1 MDKNV
6 LPIAI
11 KDDGPIDRPFV
22 MNWASSQ
29 NKPKVDEPTSTVEDT
44 AFSEVIVPLVADGV
58 SETVSSTQSGIAPD
72 SLVDTSF

>member
-1 MDKNV
+1 MADKV

-22 MNWASSQ
+22 LNWADSQ
-29 NKPKVDEPTSTVEDT
+29 TKPRADDPTTTTEDT
-44 AFSEVIVPLVADGV
+44 AFSEVIVTLVAEGI
-58 SETVSSTQSGIAPD
+58 SERVSSTQSGIKPD